1 MISVTIVAIIL
12 MWANAVYWLRVFT
25 STIIYIRLVIQTVK
39 EMIYFL
45 LIFFLIVTM
54 FGNVIYILNSNRSTD
69 R

>member
-1 MISVTIVAIIL
+1 
-12 MWANAVYWLRVFT
+12 MWVNFIYWLRVFT

>member
-1 MISVTIVAIIL
+1 MINVTIVAIIL
-12 MWANAVYWLRVFT
+12 MWGNALYWLRVFT

>member
-1 MISVTIVAIIL
+1 MIRVTIVAIIL
-12 MWANAVYWLRVFT
+12 MWGNAVYWLRVFT

-54 FGNVIYILNSNRSTD
+54 FGNVIFILNSNRSTD

>member
-1 MISVTIVAIIL
+1 MINVTIVAIIL
-12 MWANAVYWLRVFT
+12 MWGNFVYWLRVFT